1 MKICL
6 LSHDNKGSLPRFP
19 VEGGVFFTQF
29 RAIKSSL
36 DISIVKGFCL
46 IERDIFLRGV
56 MIDNRGSQGNL
67 FLFKLSLSQL
77 SLPFS
82 FSLSLFLLHPYLK
95 QVFISLFFFLNVRKL
110 YHYNDW
116 PCVQRLILI
125 SNQQLVQEGY
135 LKENEP
141 FVVKRCCYVKAWRTR
156 WLYFSS
162 EFSYCK
168 SVKLS

>member
-56 MIDNRGSQGNL
+56 MIDNRGSQGNF

-95 QVFISLFFFLNVRKL
+95 QVFISLFFKCTKIIPL
-110 YHYNDW
+110 
-116 PCVQRLILI
+116 QRLAVCSEI
-125 SNQQLVQEGY
+125 NFN
-135 LKENEP
+135 LKP
-141 FVVKRCCYVKAWRTR
+141 TTCIGGIFKRKRTIR
-156 WLYFSS
+156 GQTVLL
-162 EFSYCK
+162 C
-168 SVKLS
+168 

>member
-56 MIDNRGSQGNL
+56 MIDNRGSQGNF

-82 FSLSLFLLHPYLK
+82 FSLSR
-95 QVFISLFFFLNVRKL
+95 FFFCILTLNKCSFL
-110 YHYNDW
+110 SSFFKCTKII
-116 PCVQRLILI
+116 PLQRLAVCSEI
-125 SNQQLVQEGY
+125 NFN
-135 LKENEP
+135 LKP
-141 FVVKRCCYVKAWRTR
+141 TTCIGGIFKRKRTIR
-156 WLYFSS
+156 GQTVLL
-162 EFSYCK
+162 C
-168 SVKLS
+168 